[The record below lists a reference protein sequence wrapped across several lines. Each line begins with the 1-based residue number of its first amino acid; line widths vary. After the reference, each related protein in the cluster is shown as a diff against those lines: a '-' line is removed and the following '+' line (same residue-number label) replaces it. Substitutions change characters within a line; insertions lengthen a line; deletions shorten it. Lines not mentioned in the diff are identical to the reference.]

1 MVKRKPG
8 SNAYEPDD
16 KDRQQVL
23 ALVGMG
29 LTHDQIAKV
38 MDISDETLRKHFR
51 HELDTGSAKMNAKVA
66 QNLFHIATSKGTG
79 SVAAAI
85 FWMKTRAGWREK
97 DRLEITGANG
107 GPIKTEGT
115 IIDSAQLSAEHRAAL
130 RAVIEASREIAD
142 ED

>member
-16 KDRQQVL
+16 NDRKQVL
-23 ALVGMG
+23 VLVGMG

-38 MDISDETLRKHFR
+38 MGISDESLRKHFR
-51 HELDTGSAKMNAKVA
+51 DELDTGEAKLNAAVA
-66 QNLFHIATSKGTG
+66 KNLYNIATKQGAG

-97 DRLEITGANG
+97 DRLELTGKDG
-107 GPIKTEGT
+107 GPIQLEAKTVDVDDLE
-115 IIDSAQLSAEHRAAL
+115 DDQLDALEAAL
-130 RAVIEASREIAD
+130 LSVKDKMR
-142 ED
+142 